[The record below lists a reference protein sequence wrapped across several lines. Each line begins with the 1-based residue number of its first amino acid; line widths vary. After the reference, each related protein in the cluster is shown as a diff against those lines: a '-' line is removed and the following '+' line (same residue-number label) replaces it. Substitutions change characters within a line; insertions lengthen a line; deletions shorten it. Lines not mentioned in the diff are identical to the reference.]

1 MGCFADF
8 SMSRSGF
15 ARIALFDCDVGFI
28 TFGPTKVVLF
38 RDPLIWTRRA
48 SRKDY
53 SLTRYST
60 SARFPSHNV
69 TESSRLSQNALPK
82 SLTTLSTP
90 LPCTRSLMSSL
101 SLSSFSTSSYPLHL
115 EPVSPTTPSP
125 LLNIIT
131 VYHVEP
137 QLPDASTLAIS
148 PSDLQKRA
156 DIP

>member
-1 MGCFADF
+1 
-8 SMSRSGF
+8 
-15 ARIALFDCDVGFI
+15 
-28 TFGPTKVVLF
+28 
-38 RDPLIWTRRA
+38 
-48 SRKDY
+48 
-53 SLTRYST
+53 
-60 SARFPSHNV
+60 
-69 TESSRLSQNALPK
+69 
-82 SLTTLSTP
+82 
-90 LPCTRSLMSSL
+90 MSSL

-156 DIP
+156 DIPVACFVGVPRVCEVDVSRLVVGALERRVFVFLYFHVVRVQDDWIDRCESLEYQSKVT